1 MESELNKK
9 KPGRKTNIVNY
20 ESRIPEAM
28 EMMLYEKM
36 SYTEFRTEAAKRF
49 DISERMAES
58 IWKEIRDKIKARF
71 DEKSDEI
78 IEQQLQRTFDLLKRC
93 RDSGNKRTEAEVL
106 RDLNKLYGLD
116 VKKIDVT
123 SGGEKVSININLSE

>member
-1 MESELNKK
+1 METTDNKK
-9 KPGRKTNIVNY
+9 KAGRKTNVVNY

-49 DISERMAES
+49 NISERMAES

-116 VKKIDVT
+116 VKKVDVT
-123 SGGEKVSININLSE
+123 SGGNPVSININLSE